1 MNSAATNVNWAGA
14 AGNATL
20 AFAGRWIG
28 RGLVYAFHHP
38 LSTGMSLVL
47 GFGITLGAIN
57 AMFLQTARHPAPLF
71 METASIAHPVTHDTP
86 AIEAPKQAI
95 PTPLMRPVNLNV
107 APVPVVAAPRTVT
120 IPDNVGNKD
129 VAELQARL
137 TELGFFSGK
146 IDGYYG
152 PMTADAIRR
161 FETEAGLT
169 PIGAVS
175 VDVLAAAKAY
185 VPLPKPQ
192 AAATATP
199 RPVVPTL
206 TMPGPRTPE
215 PTATAPAVDPIGQI
229 AAGLEENQ
237 TTIVAVAAEPAA
249 EAPARKPDNIN
260 PELVRMVQT
269 GLSRLGF
276 LHGEISAKFDAETA
290 RAIRE
295 FENYNNFSVTGELTP
310 DLIDVLMDA
319 GAFQLDALR
328 SACRAA
334 SALCLGG
341 FVRKAGFR
349 GFLGHASSHVP
360 IAIRSLVCRFL
371 APTQRPRRGRRGGAQ
386 GRSDRRAGL
395 DRG

>member
-28 RGLVYAFHHP
+28 RGLVYAFQHP

-71 METASIAHPVTHDTP
+71 METASIAQPIAHDTLT
-86 AIEAPKQAI
+86 AEVPKQAI
-95 PTPLMRPVNLNV
+95 PTPLMRPVTFNA
-107 APVPVVAAPRTVT
+107 APAPVVATPRPVT
-120 IPDNVGNKD
+120 IPEKVGNKD

-152 PMTADAIRR
+152 PMTANAIRR

-185 VPLPKPQ
+185 VPLPKAQTTPV
-192 AAATATP
+192 ATP
-199 RPVVPTL
+199 QPVVPTL
-206 TMPGPRTPE
+206 ATPRPGTAE
-215 PTATAPAVDPIGQI
+215 PSAVAPLVDPIGQI
-229 AAGLEENQ
+229 AAGLEENE
-237 TTIVAVAAEPAA
+237 TAITAVAT
-249 EAPARKPDNIN
+249 APAVTPPAKKPAVID

-319 GAFQLDALR
+319 GAFN
-328 SACRAA
+328 
-334 SALCLGG
+334 
-341 FVRKAGFR
+341 
-349 GFLGHASSHVP
+349 
-360 IAIRSLVCRFL
+360 
-371 APTQRPRRGRRGGAQ
+371 
-386 GRSDRRAGL
+386 
-395 DRG
+395 